1 LKLVS
6 QTERVC
12 VPEQDV
18 EENIRT
24 SVGGD
29 NRSLEKICIIRSF
42 MICICILIKKLSDQT
57 KDDELSE
64 ASGTHCTNEKRIW
77 FCWENMTERD
87 HLEDPDIEGRII
99 LKLMF
104 KK

>member
-1 LKLVS
+1 LKLAS
-6 QTERVC
+6 QTERLC

-18 EENIRT
+18 EENIWT
-24 SVGGD
+24 SIRGD
-29 NRSLEKICIIRSF
+29 NKSLKKICIIRSL

-64 ASGTHCTNEKRIW
+64 ASGMHCTNAKRIL
-77 FCWENMTERD
+77 FCWEKMRERD